1 MKFPALDHALQQLEE
16 VGKILT
22 SPSHLAWLSK
32 SCKISLKGKKI
43 SEEEMGF
50 FLNNQKYN
58 GYKVV
63 HPMNNAPEAR

>member
-1 MKFPALDHALQQLEE
+1 LVLKKLQN
-16 VGKILT
+16 
-22 SPSHLAWLSK
+22 
-32 SCKISLKGKKI
+32 ISQGKKI

-50 FLNNQKYN
+50 FLNNRKYS